1 LVKLKHIK
9 KPVLQKGHQLL
20 IALLL
25 FMGSFQCYGIQKVR
39 IDSLSTKQVW
49 LASQVL
55 PGSGQFINKQYWK
68 MPVFYGG
75 MGGLLYLAHNS
86 NNSYKVALSQFNAS
100 GDPDERFYLKE
111 KYTSHRIE
119 RNLFYYGVA
128 AVYVSS
134 VADALVI
141 HSKGKHSPLTA
152 TVLSALVPGMG
163 QAYNQKIWKMPVIY
177 ASMASLYY
185 LVDFN
190 QRGFKRFGTA
200 LDNFPND
207 EFGGARAESELNY
220 FREAYRRNRDL
231 SIISLVGVYLL
242 NIIDANVDA
251 HLHDWDVSDNLAFDF
266 KPTIGKTFSMSSGAY
281 HPTMGL
287 SFSYKF

>member
-1 LVKLKHIK
+1 MHSTQSMANIPIKL
-9 KPVLQKGHQLL
+9 
-20 IALLL
+20 
-25 FMGSFQCYGIQKVR
+25 
-39 IDSLSTKQVW
+39 DSLSTKQVW

-55 PGSGQFINKQYWK
+55 PGSGQLINKQYWK
-68 MPVFYGG
+68 IPVFYAG
-75 MGGLLYLAHNS
+75 MGGLFYLAHNA
-86 NNSYKVALSQFNAS
+86 NNNYKATLKEFNITS
-100 GDPDERFYLKE
+100 DPDDRFLLQE
-111 KYTSHRIE
+111 KYTSHRVE

-134 VADALVI
+134 VADALVC
-141 HSKGKHSPLTA
+141 HSKGKHTPLTA

-163 QAYNQKIWKMPVIY
+163 QAYNQKLWKMPVIY

-185 LVDFN
+185 LIDFN
-190 QRGFKRFGTA
+190 QRGFKRFGDA
-200 LDNFPND
+200 LDSYPND
-207 EFGGARAESELNY
+207 EFGGARSENELIY

-251 HLHDWDVSDNLAFDF
+251 HLYNWDVSDNLAFDI
-266 KPTIGKTFSMSSGAY
+266 KPTIGKTLSTNSSTY
-281 HPTMGL
+281 QPTMGL